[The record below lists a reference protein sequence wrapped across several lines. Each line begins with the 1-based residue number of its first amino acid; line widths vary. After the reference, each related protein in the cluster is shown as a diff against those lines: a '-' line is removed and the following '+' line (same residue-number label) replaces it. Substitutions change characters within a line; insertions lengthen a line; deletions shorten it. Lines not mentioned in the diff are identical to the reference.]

1 MPELYW
7 TLFALPI
14 GLGLLAFVEPCSVG
28 ASLLF
33 IKTVE
38 GKPAS
43 SRITQAG
50 IFAFVRAGAIGAL
63 GALAALIGARFVA
76 FQSVGGLLLAILY
89 LALGGVY
96 LAGKAGWF
104 MRQWGPRLSKVSGT
118 RSAVA
123 LGLLFALNIP
133 ACATPLLAALLGSA
147 AFGTGGNAM
156 QGFMML
162 SLFGLALSAPIVAA
176 MFFPRARASLDRLM
190 GLSRTMPR
198 IIGSVLIAL
207 GAWTLYM
214 SLAIEAPL

>member
-76 FQSVGGLLLAILY
+76 FQAAGGVLLAMLY
-89 LALGGVY
+89 LALGSVY
-96 LAGKAGWF
+96 FAGKAGWVVK
-104 MRQWGPRLSKVSGT
+104 PALVT
-118 RSAVA
+118 R
-123 LGLLFALNIP
+123 
-133 ACATPLLAALLGSA
+133 T
-147 AFGTGGNAM
+147 
-156 QGFMML
+156 Q
-162 SLFGLALSAPIVAA
+162 
-176 MFFPRARASLDRLM
+176 
-190 GLSRTMPR
+190 
-198 IIGSVLIAL
+198 
-207 GAWTLYM
+207 
-214 SLAIEAPL
+214 